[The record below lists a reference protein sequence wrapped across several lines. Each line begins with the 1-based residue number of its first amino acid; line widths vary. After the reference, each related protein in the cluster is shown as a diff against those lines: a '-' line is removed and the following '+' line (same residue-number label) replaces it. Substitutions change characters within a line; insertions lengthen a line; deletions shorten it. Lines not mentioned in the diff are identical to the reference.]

1 MVYSEEQNLYVIGNR
16 PISLSWAIKMPTFD
30 VSNLTACSHEV
41 DYYHLFSTAK
51 VSQAF
56 HFCKLRS

>member
-51 VSQAF
+51 VSIIF
-56 HFCKLRS
+56 